1 MRIRSIEFAGIR
13 VYSDNQRVEF
23 GDNINILVGRN
34 RAGKSSLQ
42 DALVIGLFGLGKQSE
57 RLNRSFVWSW
67 TNPNEFRTVIQY
79 RVNNGLFQIERD
91 FIKNRVSLGELVDNE
106 AYRELTND
114 PEKVKQYVSDHTGME
129 NLGLF
134 TSTCCVRQQEL
145 SKVSENLSEVGH
157 LIQRVL
163 TGSIKSN
170 AKEIIDILK
179 AKRLDIKAS
188 KTTEIRHARKRE
200 YDILEEERE
209 AVASA
214 LKHAKD
220 GFKELSRLTDT
231 VSKLEEEIPGERKQL
246 EEVRYLLGK
255 QEKKGNIQKELQKS
269 AEDLD
274 RVSEQIQRVIT
285 IDESLSR
292 IGKRIEA
299 LQSIEIHKD
308 TIKNEVPDWIASK
321 EAIEDKLI
329 RLENKKKVTEEE
341 RHRVQIE
348 LDRLK
353 PLEDCSKSID
363 QGLPGWE
370 YRRSE
375 IKEETEA
382 AKVEVTRMESTLKHE
397 SSRIPSWRK
406 IGLTIFP
413 SLLFSLAGLFFSFSF
428 HGLLRWIGGLLVLI
442 GFPTFLWAL
451 YLIYERLHFNPS
463 VDLARLQIL
472 RDGIK
477 KDCAQLKELEER
489 ITVLLQD
496 ARQRDVETLKK
507 EWERYK
513 ELKRVKSALDS
524 NIADTEEELLE
535 ANKQN
540 GKYEVM
546 FKNILG
552 DTNTDSI
559 GEMRERLNDYEGLIE
574 EKKNREAERQGI
586 LGKEGLKELEDKQR
600 ALDSRVRQYNLELA
614 ESGLISFCPATE
626 EIERWQREEK
636 ELEPKLKNCEHEL
649 IRAKERLDALKDT
662 IQDPVGIEERR
673 NYIEDRLN
681 ELDLIYKAYEK
692 AITTFEEAVKELQE
706 EYLPDLEK
714 TANQYFKEIVPE
726 EFDRVELIKSWPKII
741 LSSKINDSIP
751 VAGLSLGTIDQ
762 LYLSLR
768 IASLELLGR
777 GVILPLIIDD
787 SFANY
792 DPHSQAKSLRILEE
806 LAESRQIIF
815 FSCHPEYLEWGRELK
830 KSRGY
835 PVKLFNWDNNRRI
848 FEIN

>member
-1 MRIRSIEFAGIR
+1 MRISSIEFAGIR

-42 DALVIGLFGLGKQSE
+42 DALVIALFGLGKQSE

-67 TNPNEFRTVIQY
+67 TNPNEFRTAIRYQVKN
-79 RVNNGLFQIERD
+79 RLFQIERD
-91 FIKNRVSLGELVDNE
+91 FIKNRVSLGELVDNG

-157 LIQRVL
+157 LIQRVF

-170 AKEIIDILK
+170 AKEIIDILR
-179 AKRLDIKAS
+179 AKRLNIKAS

-200 YDILEEERE
+200 YDILEEERQT
-209 AVASA
+209 VASA

-255 QEKKGNIQKELQKS
+255 QEKKSNIQKELQKS

-274 RVSEQIQRVIT
+274 RVSEQIQRIKA
-285 IDESLSR
+285 IDESLSM
-292 IGKRIEA
+292 ISNRIEA
-299 LQSIEIHKD
+299 LQSIESLKD
-308 TIKNEVPDWIASK
+308 TIKNELPDWIASK
-321 EAIEDKLI
+321 EAVEAKLI
-329 RLENKKKVTEEE
+329 RLENKKKETEEE
-341 RHRVQIE
+341 RHKVQIE

-353 PLEDCSKSID
+353 PLQNCSKSID
-363 QGLPGWE
+363 QDLRGWE

-375 IKEETEA
+375 IEEEIESTNA
-382 AKVEVTRMESTLKHE
+382 EVTRMELEYE
-397 SSRIPSWRK
+397 SSRIPSWGK
-406 IGLTIFP
+406 IGGVLL
-413 SLLFSLAGLFFSFSF
+413 SLAGIVSLFSL
-428 HGLLRWIGGLLVLI
+428 HGHVKWIGGLLVLI
-442 GFPTFLWAL
+442 GVSTFLWAL
-451 YLIYERLHFNPS
+451 YPVYKNKRLLS
-463 VDLARLQIL
+463 ARLQIL
-472 RDGIK
+472 RDVIK
-477 KDCAQLKELEER
+477 RDCAQLEELEER
-489 ITVLLQD
+489 ITTLLKD

-513 ELKRVKSALDS
+513 ELKRLKSALDS
-524 NIADTEEELLE
+524 NVADTEEELLE
-535 ANKQN
+535 ANKQYE
-540 GKYEVM
+540 KYEGM

-552 DTNTDSI
+552 DTNTSSI
-559 GEMRERLNDYEGLIE
+559 GEMRERLNDYERVIE

-600 ALDSRVRQYNLELA
+600 TLDSRVRQYNLELA
-614 ESGLISFCPATE
+614 ESDLTSFCPATE
-626 EIERWQREEK
+626 EIERWRRVQK
-636 ELEPKLKNCEHEL
+636 ELEPKLRNYEHEL

-662 IQDPVGIEERR
+662 IQDPVSIEERR
-673 NYIEDRLN
+673 IYIEDRLK

-692 AITTFEEAVKELQE
+692 AIITFEEAVKELQE
-706 EYLPDLEK
+706 EYLPEMEK

-726 EFDRVELIKSWPKII
+726 EFDRVELIKAWPKIMI
-741 LSSKINDSIP
+741 SSKVNDSIP
-751 VAGLSLGTIDQ
+751 VASLSLGTVDQ

-777 GVILPLIIDD
+777 GVTLPLIIDD

-792 DPHSQAKSLRILEE
+792 DPHCQAKSLRILEE

-835 PVKLFNWDNNRRI
+835 PVKLFNWDNNHRI
-848 FEIN
+848 VEID

>member
-1 MRIRSIEFAGIR
+1 MKIRFIEFAGIR

-23 GDNINILVGRN
+23 GDNINILVGKN

-57 RLNRSFVWSW
+57 RLNRSSVWSW
-67 TNPNEFRTVIQY
+67 TNPGEFRTLIQY
-79 RVNNGLFQIERD
+79 QVNSELYQIERD

-106 AYRELTND
+106 TYMELTND

-157 LIQRVL
+157 LIQRVF

-200 YDILEEERE
+200 YDTLEEERE
-209 AVASA
+209 AVVSA

-231 VSKLEEEIPGERKQL
+231 VSKLEEEIPGEREQL
-246 EEVRYLLGK
+246 EEVRYLLVK
-255 QEKKGNIQKELQKS
+255 QEKKGNVQKELQKS

-274 RVSEQIQRVIT
+274 RVSGQIQRIKV
-285 IDESLSR
+285 IDESLYR
-292 IGKRIEA
+292 ISKRIEA
-299 LQSIEIHKD
+299 LQSIESFKD
-308 TIKNEVPDWIASK
+308 TIKNEVPNWMASK
-321 EAIEDKLI
+321 ETFEDKLI
-329 RLENKKKVTEEE
+329 RLQNKKKETEEE
-341 RHRVQIE
+341 RHKVQIE
-348 LDRLK
+348 LDRLNS
-353 PLEDCSKSID
+353 LENCSKYID
-363 QGLPGWE
+363 QDLPGWE
-370 YRRSE
+370 YRSSE
-375 IKEETEA
+375 IKEEIESTNA
-382 AKVEVTRMESTLKHE
+382 EVTRMESTLKHE

-406 IGLTIFP
+406 VGGVLL
-413 SLLFSLAGLFFSFSF
+413 SLAGIVSLFSL
-428 HGLLRWIGGLLVLI
+428 HGHVKWIGGLLVLI
-442 GFPTFLWAL
+442 GVSMFLWAL
-451 YLIYERLHFNPS
+451 YPIYKNKRLH
-463 VDLARLQIL
+463 LARLQIL

-477 KDCAQLKELEER
+477 RDYAQLKELEER
-489 ITVLLQD
+489 ITALIQD
-496 ARQRDVETLKK
+496 ARQKDVETLKK
-507 EWERYK
+507 EWERCK
-513 ELKRVKSALDS
+513 ELKRLKSALDS
-524 NIADTEEELLE
+524 NLADTEGELLE
-535 ANKQN
+535 ANKQYE
-540 GKYEVM
+540 KYEGM

-552 DTNTDSI
+552 DTNTNSI

-600 ALDSRVRQYNLELA
+600 ILDSRVRQYNLELA

-626 EIERWQREEK
+626 EIERWRGVQK
-636 ELEPKLKNCEHEL
+636 ELKPKLKDDEHEL
-649 IRAKERLDALKDT
+649 IRTKERLDTLKDT
-662 IQDPVGIEERR
+662 MQDPVGLEERR
-673 NYIEDRLN
+673 IYIEGRLK
-681 ELDLIYKAYEK
+681 ELDLIYKAYGK
-692 AITTFEEAVKELQE
+692 AIATFEEAVKELQE
-706 EYLPDLEK
+706 EYLPEMEK

-726 EFDRVELIKSWPKII
+726 EFDSVQLIKSWPKII
-741 LSSKINDSIP
+741 LSSKVNDSIP

-768 IASLELLGR
+768 IASLELLGK
-777 GVILPLIIDD
+777 GVTLPLIIDD

-792 DPHSQAKSLRILEE
+792 DPHCQAKSLRILEE

-835 PVKLFNWDNNRRI
+835 PVKLFNWDNSHRI
-848 FEIN
+848 VEID

>member
-67 TNPNEFRTVIQY
+67 TNPNDFRTVIRY
-79 RVNNGLFQIERD
+79 RVNNRLFQIERD
-91 FIKNRVSLGELVDNE
+91 FIKNRISLGELVDNE
-106 AYRELTND
+106 TYRELTND
-114 PEKVKQYVSDHTGME
+114 SEKVKQYVSDHTGME

-134 TSTCCVRQQEL
+134 ISTCCVRQQEL

-157 LIQRVL
+157 LIQRVF

-200 YDILEEERE
+200 YDVLEEERE

-246 EEVRYLLGK
+246 EDVKYLLGK
-255 QEKKGNIQKELQKS
+255 QEKKSSIQKELQKS

-274 RVSEQIQRVIT
+274 RVSEQIQRVKA
-285 IDESLSR
+285 IDESLSG
-292 IGKRIEA
+292 IGKRIEG
-299 LQSIEIHKD
+299 LQSVESLKD
-308 TIKNEVPDWIASK
+308 TIKNELPNWMASK
-321 EAIEDKLI
+321 ETLEVKLI
-329 RLENKKKVTEEE
+329 RLENKKKETEEE
-341 RHRVQIE
+341 MHKVHIE

-353 PLEDCSKSID
+353 PLENCSKSIEQD
-363 QGLPGWE
+363 LPGWE
-370 YRRSE
+370 YRSSE
-375 IKEETEA
+375 IKEEIKGSNAEL
-382 AKVEVTRMESTLKHE
+382 TRMESEYKT
-397 SSRIPSWRK
+397 SRIPSWGK
-406 IGLTIFP
+406 IGGVLL
-413 SLLFSLAGLFFSFSF
+413 SLAGIVSLFSL
-428 HGLLRWIGGLLVLI
+428 HGHVKWIGGLLVLI
-442 GFPTFLWAL
+442 GVSTFLWAL
-451 YLIYERLHFNPS
+451 YPIYKNKRLL
-463 VDLARLQIL
+463 LARLQIL

-477 KDCAQLKELEER
+477 RGCAQLKELEER
-489 ITVLLQD
+489 IAALLQD
-496 ARQRDVETLKK
+496 AWQKDVETLKK
-507 EWERYK
+507 EWGVYK
-513 ELKRVKSALDS
+513 ELKRLESALGSDIT
-524 NIADTEEELLE
+524 NIGEELSE
-535 ANKQN
+535 ANEQ
-540 GKYEVM
+540 YEKCNRM
-546 FKNILG
+546 FSSIFN
-552 DTNTDSI
+552 DTNTNSI
-559 GEMRERLNDYEGLIE
+559 GDLRERFNDYEGMIE

-600 ALDSRVRQYNLELA
+600 ILDSRVRQYNLELA
-614 ESGLISFCPATE
+614 ESDLISFCPATE
-626 EIERWQREEK
+626 EIERWLKVQK
-636 ELEPKLKNCEHEL
+636 ELEPKLRNYEHEL
-649 IRAKERLDALKDT
+649 IRAKERLDTLKDT
-662 IQDPVGIEERR
+662 IRDPVGIEERKT
-673 NYIEDRLN
+673 YIEDRLK
-681 ELDLIYKAYEK
+681 ELDLIYKAYGK

-706 EYLPDLEK
+706 EYLPEMEK

-792 DPHSQAKSLRILEE
+792 DPHCQTKSLRILEE

-835 PVKLFNWDNNRRI
+835 PVKLFNWDNNHRI
-848 FEIN
+848 VEID

>member
-13 VYSDNQRVEF
+13 VYSDNRRVEF

-79 RVNNGLFQIERD
+79 QVNNRLFQIERD

-106 AYRELTND
+106 TYRDLTND
-114 PEKVKQYVSDHTGME
+114 PEKVKQYVSDHTGMK

-157 LIQRVL
+157 LIQRVF

-179 AKRLDIKAS
+179 AKRLAIKAS

-200 YDILEEERE
+200 YDTLEEERE
-209 AVASA
+209 AVVSA

-231 VSKLEEEIPGERKQL
+231 VSKLEEEIPGEREQL

-255 QEKKGNIQKELQKS
+255 QEKKGGIQKELQKS

-274 RVSEQIQRVIT
+274 RVSEQIQRVKA
-285 IDESLSR
+285 IDESLSM

-299 LQSIEIHKD
+299 LQSIEIYKD
-308 TIKNEVPDWIASK
+308 TIKNELPDWVASK

-329 RLENKKKVTEEE
+329 RLENKKKVTEED

-353 PLEDCSKSID
+353 PLENCSKSID
-363 QGLPGWE
+363 QDLPGWE

-382 AKVEVTRMESTLKHE
+382 AKVELTRMESTLKHE

-406 IGLTIFP
+406 IGGVFL
-413 SLLFSLAGLFFSFSF
+413 SLAGIVSLFSL
-428 HGLLRWIGGLLVLI
+428 HGNVKWIGGLLVLI
-442 GFPTFLWAL
+442 GVSMFLWAL
-451 YLIYERLHFNPS
+451 YPVYKNKRLL
-463 VDLARLQIL
+463 LARLQIL

-477 KDCAQLKELEER
+477 RDCAQLKELEER
-489 ITVLLQD
+489 ITTLLQD
-496 ARQRDVETLKK
+496 ARQKDVETLKK

-513 ELKRVKSALDS
+513 ELKRLKSALDS
-524 NIADTEEELLE
+524 NLADTEEELLE

-540 GKYEVM
+540 ERYEGM

-552 DTNTDSI
+552 DTNTNSI
-559 GEMRERLNDYEGLIE
+559 GEMRERLNDYESLIE

-586 LGKEGLKELEDKQR
+586 LGKEGLKELEGKQR
-600 ALDSRVRQYNLELA
+600 TLDSRVRQYNLELT
-614 ESGLISFCPATE
+614 ESDLISFCPAIE
-626 EIERWQREEK
+626 EIERWRREEK
-636 ELEPKLKNCEHEL
+636 ELEPKLRNYEHEL
-649 IRAKERLDALKDT
+649 IRAKERLDTLKDT

-673 NYIEDRLN
+673 IYIEDRLK

-706 EYLPDLEK
+706 EYLPEMEK
-714 TANQYFKEIVPE
+714 TASQYFKEIVPE
-726 EFDRVELIKSWPKII
+726 EFDSVELIKAWPKII
-741 LSSKINDSIP
+741 LSSKVNDSIP
-751 VAGLSLGTIDQ
+751 VASLSLGTIDQ

-768 IASLELLGR
+768 IASLELLGK
-777 GVILPLIIDD
+777 GVTLPLIIDD

-792 DPHSQAKSLRILEE
+792 DPHCQAKSLRILEE

-815 FSCHPEYLEWGRELK
+815 FSCHPDYLEWGRELK

-835 PVKLFNWDNNRRI
+835 PVKLFNWDNSHRI